1 MALLLVFAMLLLP
14 LTAHAATPSATLTFS
29 DGKLTWTDSTGQVI
43 KDYKM
48 DVFQQE
54 YETSSGKVI
63 AKSKN
68 GDNLVAPGLSGSDLV
83 QFKNDSTHAVEF
95 TTIVYKTVKDVEVT
109 VNGSDADSSTVDAE
123 ALQKLL
129 EDKVDVQT
137 SVKLGSGTENQLDAS
152 SVADLLPSG
161 VTVADVV
168 SVTGGSIDALATQD
182 ISVSW
187 KWDYEVNADGNIT
200 DTILGSTGVDTSV
213 SINPMDVQ
221 LGVIV
226 LVEDTYIEPESP
238 VTPAGTGSAA
248 TTTTASTTGTE
259 SGSLLQTGDVVAISI
274 GVLVA
279 VAVVALIVILATRR
293 RHHQEE

>member
-1 MALLLVFAMLLLP
+1 MIMLLP

-29 DGKLTWTDSTGQVI
+29 DGKLTWTNSTGQVI

-48 DVFQQE
+48 DVFQQQ

-109 VNGSDADSSTVDAE
+109 VNGSDADVADKAE
-123 ALQKLL
+123 MLQKLL

-187 KWDYEVNADGNIT
+187 KWDYEVDENGNIT

-226 LVEDTYIEPESP
+226 LVEDTYIEPEAP
-238 VTPAGTGSAA
+238 IGPADTGTAA
-248 TTTTASTTGTE
+248 TTTTSSTATGSGT
-259 SGSLLQTGDVVAISI
+259 GSLLQTGDVVAISI

>member
-1 MALLLVFAMLLLP
+1 
-14 LTAHAATPSATLTFS
+14 
-29 DGKLTWTDSTGQVI
+29 
-43 KDYKM
+43 
-48 DVFQQE
+48 
-54 YETSSGKVI
+54 
-63 AKSKN
+63 
-68 GDNLVAPGLSGSDLV
+68 V

-226 LVEDTYIEPESP
+226 LIEDNYIEPESP
-238 VTPAGTGSAA
+238 ITPAGTGSAA
-248 TTTTASTTGTE
+248 TTTTSSTATGSGSG
-259 SGSLLQTGDVVAISI
+259 SGSLLQTGDIVAISI
-274 GVLVA
+274 GVLA
-279 VAVVALIVILATRR
+279 AIAVVALIVILATRR